1 MAYENY
7 LFVSWTDGTPITGAR
22 LAQMSTNIEQVKD
35 VVNDKATG
43 VIKFKQV
50 TTQMPNATGYSDSA
64 EHEVVYLIDETGT
77 GGSDNRVTIDSNR
90 YYKIVLNIP
99 TISVLNAGGEDSKY
113 TINLYSG
120 TGLSNSPTKLAIWEF
135 TPPPYTYINV
145 AGGAA
150 NIANEVLKTT
160 TYPTKIGGGT
170 YVLLKTNP
178 TAITNQSFFATVGR
192 TVGASS
198 NNLPNWRVEGNATAP
213 IQLYVE
219 DAGGI

>member
-7 LFVSWTDGTPITGAR
+7 LFVSWTAGTPITGAR

-43 VIKFKQV
+43 IIKLKQIV
-50 TTQMPNATGYSDSA
+50 TPSPTTGSYSDNA
-64 EHEVVYLIDETGT
+64 EHEIIFLSNEGANGDFTVSIDA
-77 GGSDNRVTIDSNR
+77 NR
-90 YYKIVLNIP
+90 YYKITLNIP

-120 TGLSNSPTKLAIWEF
+120 LGLSNSPTKLAIWEF

-170 YVLLKTNP
+170 YTFVSKT
-178 TAITNQSFFATVGR
+178 TTSLTNQTFFATVGR

-198 NNLPNWRVEGNATAP
+198 NNQPGWRVDANGTAP